1 MRDALLLALLPRP
14 TPALPDPAAL
24 DAAAFWP
31 RFDAAA
37 PLALRVAVTLAA
49 GLVVGVAPW
58 LLHGR
63 AWGRLT
69 PDEHDG
75 VLQRLAAWPGVADLL
90 DVAKLVACFR
100 YFDDDGVQAALRG
113 PSR

>member
-14 TPALPDPAAL
+14 TPDLPDPAAL

-49 GLVVGVAPW
+49 WLVVGLGPW

-75 VLQRLAAWPGVADLL
+75 VVQRLAGWPGVADLL

-100 YFDDDGVQAALRG
+100 YFDDAGVQAALRG